1 MLTDSFV
8 KGNLVV
14 GLIATVLVEY
24 GSHKVG
30 LGACSLGD
38 TPEVRSFHIMYL
50 SVFMLAMMGDWLQGP
65 YVYALYESYG
75 FSREDNAILFVC
87 GFGASAIF
95 GTFVGSWAD
104 KGGRKKYAG
113 LYCVLYIVSCMTKHF
128 NNFFVLILG
137 RITGGVATS
146 LLFSVFDAWLASEHN
161 RRFGGLGPG
170 APSLGASFSLA
181 WSANSVVAILSGEVG
196 QWSSDLV
203 PKTQVTGPF
212 HVGGYTM
219 PFDVSI
225 LVLTIAGALMLR
237 WPENYGESSK
247 KDDQNGLQTA
257 LEAVME
263 KSQLLALGGVC
274 AAFESSMYVFVF
286 NWTPL
291 VQSPDPNDP
300 KPPFGH
306 IFAAFMVMSMLG
318 SRIFALVSRFVSIP
332 VVAFGTLVL
341 AASCHAVVLLGG
353 TPEVNFYAFL
363 VFELC
368 VGMYFPSVGTLKGK
382 LVPEECRSAVYN
394 LYRLPLN
401 AIVVCALIFKI
412 STAASFLVTTVLLVV
427 ACVLQQHVIKK
438 ESARELPYSQVDD
451 RPTEEEQPE
460 EFVVG
465 KLDSP
470 KAIVSGDVELEPL
483 GGGSPNP

>member
-1 MLTDSFV
+1 MLTDTFV
-8 KGNLVV
+8 KANLVV
-14 GLIATVLVEY
+14 ALLATVLVEY

-30 LGACSLGD
+30 FSACSLGD
-38 TPEVRSFHIMYL
+38 NEDVRSFHLQYL
-50 SVFMLAMMGDWLQGP
+50 SVFMFAMMGDWLQGP

-75 FSREDNAILFVC
+75 FSRDDNAILFVC

-113 LYCVLYIVSCMTKHF
+113 LYCVLYIISCMTKHF
-128 NNFFVLILG
+128 NNFFVLIVG

-161 RRFGGLGPG
+161 RRFGDAGANAPALGN
-170 APSLGASFSLA
+170 SFSLA

-196 QWSSDLV
+196 QWSSDLLG
-203 PKTQVTGPF
+203 KTQVAGPF

-225 LVLTIAGALMLR
+225 LVLLIAGALLTR
-237 WPENYGESSK
+237 WPENYGESTK
-247 KDDQNGLQTA
+247 REEQIGLQTA
-257 LEAVME
+257 MEAVLS

-274 AAFESSMYVFVF
+274 AFFESSMYIFVF

-291 VQSPDPNDP
+291 VQDPDPNAP

-318 SRIFALVSRFVSIP
+318 SRIFALVSRFVSVP
-332 VVAFGTLVL
+332 VVAFGTLVI
-341 AASCHAVVLLGG
+341 ATCCHATVLLGG
-353 TPEVNFYAFL
+353 SPKLNFYAFL
-363 VFELC
+363 LFELC
-368 VGMYFPSVGTLKGK
+368 VGMYFPSIGTLKGK

-401 AIVVCALIFKI
+401 AIVVCALVFQI
-412 STAASFLVTTVLLVV
+412 STAGSFFVTTFLLVV
-427 ACVLQQHVIKK
+427 ACILQQHVISK
-438 ESARELPYSQVDD
+438 ESARDLPYTQVNDKNED
-451 RPTEEEQPE
+451 EASPE
-460 EFVVG
+460 EFAVG

-470 KAIVSGDVELEPL
+470 KAIVSGDTELESV
-483 GGGSPNP
+483 GGGV